1 MLFGVFHLSAIMEFW
16 DRIQHESCRSIIQ
29 FMRKFMTS
37 QSVKSLSMFADEEL
51 CSFLPNAISSHVSMP
66 VLADSVAIKLLNF
79 ASCSVSSF
87 SCIENIVE
95 LLPPLREYVFP
106 AESLDELEK
115 FIASYTPVLL
125 YLFFHHFISVLGL
138 QVT

>member
-1 MLFGVFHLSAIMEFW
+1 
-16 DRIQHESCRSIIQ
+16 
-29 FMRKFMTS
+29 
-37 QSVKSLSMFADEEL
+37 
-51 CSFLPNAISSHVSMP
+51 MP